1 MRDRLVER
9 PRGFWGVGTGPNPTD
24 RGKNGSKHH
33 LLVDRSGIPLACR
46 VSAANVHDV
55 TMLLATV
62 VACPLPGYG
71 RPGRTPAELYADRA
85 YDSADHKDLL
95 RWVGVEPVFAQRGE
109 PHGSGLGKHRYVVE
123 RTIAAVHQNR
133 RLKVRYDRRSD
144 IHQAFL
150 TLACIKVCWYRLDP
164 KRKR

>member
-1 MRDRLVER
+1 
-9 PRGFWGVGTGPNPTD
+9 
-24 RGKNGSKHH
+24 
-33 LLVDRSGIPLACR
+33 LLVDRTGIPVAAR
-46 VSAANVHDV
+46 VSAANVNDV

-71 RPGRTPAELYADRA
+71 VPGKRPGELYADRA
-85 YDSADHKDLL
+85 YDSDAHERLV
-95 RWVGVEPVFAQRGE
+95 RWLGIEPVFAQRGT

-133 RLKVRYDRRSD
+133 RLKVRYEKRSD

-150 TLACIKVCWYRLDP
+150 TLACVKLCWYRLDP
-164 KRKR
+164 DRN